1 MYIFIILLQ
10 DITMIKL
17 CQKSIEELLD
27 KSYVELYFVIRA
39 MNKLIRFDIV
49 CSSFV
54 GGSYPTLPSRLD
66 KIFFVNNSLR
76 KKKGNFSRRKK
87 LFEIVSGIV
96 S

>member
-1 MYIFIILLQ
+1 MV
-10 DITMIKL
+10 KL
-17 CQKSIEELLD
+17 CQKSVEELLD

-54 GGSYPTLPSRLD
+54 GGSYPTLLSRLD

-76 KKKGNFSRRKK
+76 KKKRK
-87 LFEIVSGIV
+87 LFTEEKVA
-96 S
+96 